1 MGLAIAGDD
10 QLQAGAALER
20 LDLRQAAAGCW
31 VDEDRYR
38 SIVLC

>member
-1 MGLAIAGDD
+1 VGFAIQGDD

-20 LDLRQAAAGCW
+20 LDFRQAAAGGW

-38 SIVLC
+38 SVVLC